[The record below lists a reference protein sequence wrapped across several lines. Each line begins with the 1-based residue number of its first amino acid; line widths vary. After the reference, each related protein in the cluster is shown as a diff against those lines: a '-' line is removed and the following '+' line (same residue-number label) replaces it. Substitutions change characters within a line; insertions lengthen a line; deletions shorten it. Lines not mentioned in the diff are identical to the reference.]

1 MEHSSSICEANWQNN
16 KQDISHQ
23 TLSWI
28 PKPDEYSNSVLF
40 QRILQTHSNA
50 TTRTGV
56 PNLSLT
62 MYPFSIPTDEHVPL
76 QHFNR

>member
-1 MEHSSSICEANWQNN
+1 MLGWCDLNGKRFLRGNYQ
-16 KQDISHQ
+16 
-23 TLSWI
+23 
-28 PKPDEYSNSVLF
+28 VLMVSAKLWLLLF
-40 QRILQTHSNA
+40 FSA
-50 TTRTGV
+50 EV